1 MRPRAAVL
9 DTNVLIYAY
18 FEDAKEH
25 ERAKKT
31 LNSLESWVIPFIV
44 MVELFWFARGIGLG
58 IKESRNL
65 LMRYLIDNRVHL
77 SPHSEE
83 DLADSLVIEDPLDW
97 EDELILLVAEKEG
110 IPIATFDNKL
120 RKKAS
125 ERGIA
130 IIP

>member
-1 MRPRAAVL
+1 
-9 DTNVLIYAY
+9 VLIYAY
-18 FEDAKEH
+18 FEDTKEH
-25 ERAKKT
+25 ERAKKI

-65 LMRYLIDNRVHL
+65 LMRYLMDDRVHL
-77 SPHSEE
+77 LPHPEE
-83 DLADSLVIEDPLDW
+83 DLADSLVIENPLDW
-97 EDELILLVAEKEG
+97 EDELILLVAEREG

-125 ERGIA
+125 ERGVA